1 MAPAGSSDAVIFA
14 ERREMFGGGEAVSEV
29 VRAEWLIAERVI
41 AETFAPAEGVERRAG
56 ADEGADAVM
65 SLMMLTKTPS
75 TLSDGGPSSQAR
87 HMLVK
92 WRGLPYESSTWE
104 AEAALRYVDGGTDA
118 LAAFAAANSAVE
130 ANDAAVANDR
140 LRHEP
145 KSPAADATAPFSK
158 LEIQPAHIGG
168 PGLALY
174 PYQLEGL
181 NWLRYAWHA
190 RRNVILADE
199 MGLGARQR
207 IAEIRRSDASPR
219 HIPEIIA
226 RRQPSAQTASRRRAG
241 KTITSVSLVASIVAE
256 GTRGPFLVIAPLGT
270 LPAWER
276 EFKKWAGDL
285 NAVCYHGTQASRRIC
300 RRTEFGFFGNLS
312 GPFKPHVVVTSYEIA
327 LADQATLGKT
337 RCAPAA
343 SQSPTPPRG
352 RAHAFRQGRARDF
365 RCARLAGGR
374 SSSSMRGIASRRS
387 RRSSSKRFECSTRAR
402 GSC

>member
-1 MAPAGSSDAVIFA
+1 MAPAGSSDAVIYS
-14 ERREMFGGGEAVSEV
+14 ERREMYGGGEAVGEV

-87 HMLVK
+87 HVLVK

-118 LAAFAAANSAVE
+118 LAAFAAVNSAVQ

-145 KSPAADATAPFSK
+145 RSPAADATASFTK

-207 IAEIRRSDASPR
+207 IAEMHRGDHRTPSTIRSDRVAPPRRQDDHMRLARRLHRRRGDARTVPR
-219 HIPEIIA
+219 HRAAEHAPRVGA
-226 RRQPSAQTASRRRAG
+226 RVQEVGGQPQRRVLPRHAGFASH
-241 KTITSVSLVASIVAE
+241 
-256 GTRGPFLVIAPLGT
+256 
-270 LPAWER
+270 LPP
-276 EFKKWAGDL
+276 D
-285 NAVCYHGTQASRRIC
+285 
-300 RRTEFGFFGNLS
+300 
-312 GPFKPHVVVTSYEIA
+312 
-327 LADQATLGKT
+327 
-337 RCAPAA
+337 
-343 SQSPTPPRG
+343 
-352 RAHAFRQGRARDF
+352 
-365 RCARLAGGR
+365 
-374 SSSSMRGIASRRS
+374 
-387 RRSSSKRFECSTRAR
+387 
-402 GSC
+402 